1 LNRGFASQAF
11 VEVHQPFTADLREE
25 NTMAPIDPP
34 MERRSHARGIVLKDA
49 TIITDDAKIGCSVR
63 NQHAHGA
70 ELRVDPGV
78 TIPDR
83 FVLQVPEDDASY
95 RAVVRWRRRERL
107 GIQIY

>member
-1 LNRGFASQAF
+1 MT
-11 VEVHQPFTADLREE
+11 PT
-25 NTMAPIDPP
+25 DPP
-34 MERRSHARGIVLKDA
+34 MERRSHTRGIVLKDA
-49 TIITDDAKIGCSVR
+49 TIITDDAKIDCCVR

-70 ELRVDPGV
+70 ELRVDPSI

-83 FVLQVPEDDASY
+83 FTLQVPEDDASY